1 MSLPAGA
8 VSLPAERCEPV
19 GGNGPRPAVLV
30 LNGCGGYEADAGITT
45 TITQRLAEVGVIAL
59 RLDYLAARPA
69 PPSTYCDAVVTAAA
83 APDLLR
89 ALGAATASL
98 RTDPTVDPARIG
110 AVGYSLGGLAVGFSQ
125 IGGGPFG
132 PLDSPGFGAIGLL
145 SAVIPSQIADEA
157 RVGKMP
163 PLMIV
168 HGADDQVIS
177 PRGAEALAA
186 GAAAGGVLHG
196 LQVVPGQGHEWTG
209 ERARL
214 AADYFATFL
223 TRHLGEIPVGQRD

>member
-1 MSLPAGA
+1 M
-8 VSLPAERCEPV
+8 
-19 GGNGPRPAVLV
+19 LV

-45 TITQRLAEVGVIAL
+45 TITRRLAELGVVAL

-69 PPSTYCDAVVTAAA
+69 PPFTYCDAVVTAAA

-89 ALGAATASL
+89 ALAAATASL

-110 AVGYSLGGLAVGFSQ
+110 AVGYSLGGLAVGFAQ

-145 SAVIPSQIADEA
+145 SAIIPGQIADQA
-157 RVGKMP
+157 RIGKLP
-163 PLMIV
+163 PVVIV
-168 HGADDQVIS
+168 HGADDQAIS

-186 GAAAGGVLHG
+186 GAGAGGVPHE
-196 LQVVPGQGHEWTG
+196 LQVIPGQGHEWTG
-209 ERARL
+209 ERAQQ
-214 AADYFATFL
+214 AADALATFL
-223 TRHLGEIPVGQRD
+223 TRHLAEHPVGQRD